1 MYEKDAMKFNLFPR
15 KVKAGIRWY
24 YWYLDEKNKPVRK
37 STGCSKKRDAEAY
50 VSKLQNAEETK
61 KANMHKITFGEYS
74 RDFFNDSGA
83 IVSRWISHGKT
94 HKKRTL
100 VAHRLYLERYLLPWF
115 KDEYLESITAKRLDA
130 HLIDARRM
138 DRVCGAGDKP
148 KETAA
153 LAGATKNCIKDT
165 LTIILKEALFDEKIF
180 AVPSF
185 KVYARNSKR
194 QNTLTDQEL
203 RTLFPFD
210 QKETEEIWYCA
221 RDLKDRS
228 IAQMFSVMAAVAVSC
243 GLRSGEVVAL
253 SHEQIISGK
262 GLVID
267 RELDEE
273 GKISFPK
280 KGTESDP
287 RFRVVP
293 ISDYTLEL
301 LDRWVDT
308 RETKTGLLFTYHGH
322 SVSGGLLLKRF
333 KRALAAAKI
342 DTTTRR
348 ITFHGLRYTFNTK
361 MKNAIPREMLRDIIG
376 HKSEEMT
383 NLYDRPVLEE
393 RLDEYRNQILPAI
406 NGFWKAAL

>member
-1 MYEKDAMKFNLFPR
+1 MKFTLYPR
-15 KVKAGIRWY
+15 KAKTGTRWY
-24 YWYLDEKNKPVRK
+24 YWYLDETNRPVRK
-37 STGCSKKRDAEAY
+37 STGCAKRREAEAFLE
-50 VSKLQNAEETK
+50 KLQYNEEK
-61 KANMHKITFGEYS
+61 KMANRHKTTFEAYS
-74 RDFFNDSGA
+74 RDFFADSGA
-83 IVSRWISHGKT
+83 IVSRWISHGKK

-100 VAHRLYLERYLLPWF
+100 AAHRLYLQRYLLPWF
-115 KDEYLESITAKRLDA
+115 KSDYLDEITAKRLDA
-130 HLIDARRM
+130 HLIDARRINRTP
-138 DRVCGAGDKP
+138 DAESTKDTP
-148 KETAA
+148 S

-165 LTIILKEALFDEKIF
+165 LTVILKEALFDEKISS
-180 AVPSF
+180 VPSF

-210 QKETEEIWYCA
+210 QKEMEKIWGC
-221 RDLKDRS
+221 RQDLKDKS
-228 IAQMFSVMAAVAVSC
+228 IGQMFAVMAAVSVSC

-253 SHEQIISGK
+253 SYEQIIAGK

-267 RELDEE
+267 RELDEL
-273 GKISFPK
+273 GNVSFPK
-280 KGTESDP
+280 KGNERDP

-293 ISDYTLEL
+293 VSDFTLGL

-308 RETKTGLLFTYHGH
+308 RKTKNGLLFTYHGH
-322 SVSGGLLLKRF
+322 AVSGGLLLKRF
-333 KRALAAAKI
+333 KRALAASNI
-342 DTTTRR
+342 DTKNRR

-383 NLYDRPVLEE
+383 DLYDRPVLEE

-406 NGFWKAAL
+406 NNFWKTAL